1 MRQPI
6 AFQDQIS
13 KGSPAGPGRRYTED
27 DLLSMRQFGLE
38 VATEFETQGL
48 VGRPLFW
55 RRDREQL
62 LNDLAGILKFDH
74 QREHIAGTVIA
85 TELEWLARRRLSAA
99 SKELPIRT
107 NCGFS
112 RQYRPC

>member
-1 MRQPI
+1 
-6 AFQDQIS
+6 
-13 KGSPAGPGRRYTED
+13 
-27 DLLSMRQFGLE
+27 MRQFGAE

-74 QREHIAGTVIA
+74 QREPRNCYRYRVKICLPGADFPPLKENSHPD
-85 TELEWLARRRLSAA
+85 ELWL
-99 SKELPIRT
+99 
-107 NCGFS
+107 S
-112 RQYRPC
+112 RQYRPCRKSESRGSSRRRLQDW